1 MQSDVLFIRS
11 DTENAAVAYSAAA
24 TQHNLLVVGYCR
36 TALAALAGAT
46 AGILGLTGV
55 IGFLFYLLA
64 SGLLSLL
71 LLHKAGSNW
80 QKYFIHRS
88 AFLYSLIFG
97 ELTTYIL
104 CWTFIYGMVHV
115 Y

>member
-1 MQSDVLFIRS
+1 MI
-11 DTENAAVAYSAAA
+11 
-24 TQHNLLVVGYCR
+24 VVGYCR
-36 TALAALAGAT
+36 TAMAALAGAA

-55 IGFLFYLLA
+55 IGFVFYVLSSA
-64 SGLLSLL
+64 ALSLL
-71 LLHKAGSNW
+71 LLHKAGPQW

-88 AFLYSLIFG
+88 TLLYSLIFS